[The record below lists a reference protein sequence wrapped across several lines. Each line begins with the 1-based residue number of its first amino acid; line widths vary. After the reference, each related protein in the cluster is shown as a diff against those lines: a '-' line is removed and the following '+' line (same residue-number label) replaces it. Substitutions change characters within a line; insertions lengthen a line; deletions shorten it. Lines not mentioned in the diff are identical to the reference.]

1 MEEEFR
7 FEVTCFK
14 SWGEWIELC
23 ELMLPNLA
31 NIQNFKT
38 AFHREKLPVS
48 YYYTFILDNVLN
60 TREKLE
66 KALIFLEQI
75 LSRNEKFNPIS
86 VIATNQFLRHF
97 LSLKYEENP
106 SNEKILLDI
115 IRTISQFSDIY
126 QESHKMNKSISR
138 VLESINMKEGLFISE
153 VRHMAT
159 HKELPSKILIQK
171 SVEYML
177 EFLIE
182 NYWGKIYRKV
192 KGGFK
197 EQRLFARN
205 VDGFKEEIRRKL
217 GEIDKK
223 QDFEEIFNEF
233 IKNLKKN
240 KFKCAI
246 LLSEVLRGII
256 KEGLEGGREKAKVLR
271 EILSEIFGVKEKRLI
286 GKLIKFPFIRYKIL
300 RILSLKKIEIVFE
313 EVSCMF
319 FSKFYA
325 KNDKNFAFM
334 KKLEEEIFNQEEKEK
349 QKEFS
354 TEEIEE
360 FLDKN
365 KEKIPSYLLQ

>member
-1 MEEEFR
+1 MEEFR

-14 SWGEWIELC
+14 SWKEWIEIC
-23 ELMLPNLA
+23 ELILPNLA
-31 NIQNFKT
+31 NLQNFKT
-38 AFHREKLPVS
+38 TFHREKLPIS
-48 YYYTFILDNVLN
+48 YYYAFILDNVLN

-66 KALIFLEQI
+66 KALIFLDQI
-75 LSRNEKFNPIS
+75 LSRDAKFNPIS

-97 LSLKYEENP
+97 LSLKYEENAT
-106 SNEKILLDI
+106 NEKILLDI

-205 VDGFKEEIRRKL
+205 LDGFKEEIRRKL
-217 GEIDKK
+217 EEIEKK
-223 QDFEEIFNEF
+223 EDFEEILDDFL
-233 IKNLKKN
+233 KNLKKN

-256 KEGLEGGREKAKVLR
+256 KEGLEGRKEKAKVLT
-271 EILSEIFGVKEKRLI
+271 EILSEIFGFKEKRLI
-286 GKLIKFPFIRYKIL
+286 GKLIKFPFIRYKIS
-300 RILSLKKIEIVFE
+300 RILSLKKIELVFE

-325 KNDKNFAFM
+325 KNDKNFDFI
-334 KKLEEEIFNQEEKEK
+334 KKLEEEIFHEEKGK

-354 TEEIEE
+354 SEEIEE
-360 FLDKN
+360 FLNKN
-365 KEKIPSYLLQ
+365 KEIIPSYLLQ